1 MPETGIVLQI
11 ILYYTY
17 VIFARGI
24 CDYLHF
30 IHTEKRHRA
39 GVSFCFGDSS
49 GTRNAARAGGQA
61 APKKHLFFTCQRL
74 EGFDS
79 I

>member
-1 MPETGIVLQI
+1 MPETGIILQI

-24 CDYLHF
+24 CEYLHF

-39 GVSFCFGDSS
+39 GVSFCFGDPS
-49 GTRNAARAGGQA
+49 GTRNAARAGCQA
-61 APKKHLFFTCQRL
+61 APQKSSVFYLPAA
-74 EGFDS
+74 
-79 I
+79 